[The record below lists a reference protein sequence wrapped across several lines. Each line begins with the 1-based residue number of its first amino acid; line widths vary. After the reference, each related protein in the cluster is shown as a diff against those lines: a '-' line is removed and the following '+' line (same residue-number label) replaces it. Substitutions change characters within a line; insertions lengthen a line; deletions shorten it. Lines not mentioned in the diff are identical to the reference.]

1 MKATTA
7 LDDFDYALLD
17 ALQQDNSVPLRA
29 LAERVHLS
37 TASVQR
43 RIKRLRREGYIQ
55 ANAAVID
62 PEKLGQVITMI
73 VEVHADRTQSA
84 DLALMKRD
92 FSGPQIQ
99 QCYYV
104 TGDADFL
111 LVLTVAN
118 MGEFQKLA
126 QRLFHDNPN
135 VKWFRTIVVLD
146 RVKTT
151 LHVPLAAEIAQRV

>member
-1 MKATTA
+1 MKPDIV
-7 LDDFDYALLD
+7 LDNYDLALLD
-17 ALQQDNSVPLRA
+17 ALQQDNSVPLRE
-29 LAERVHLS
+29 LAEHVHLS

-43 RIKRLRREGYIQ
+43 RIQRLRKAGYIQ
-55 ANAAVID
+55 ANSAVID
-62 PEKLGQVITMI
+62 PEKLGQVITMV

-84 DLALMKRD
+84 DLDVMKQT
-92 FSGPQIQ
+92 FSGPEIQ

-111 LVLTVAN
+111 LILTVPN
-118 MGEFQKLA
+118 MTVFQDLA

-135 VKWFRTIVVLD
+135 VKWFRTAVVLD

-151 LHVPLAAEIAQRV
+151 LHVPLRGPA

>member
-1 MKATTA
+1 MV
-7 LDDFDYALLD
+7 LDNYDLALLD
-17 ALQQDNSVPLRA
+17 ALQQDNSVPLRE
-29 LAERVHLS
+29 LAEHVHLS

-43 RIKRLRREGYIQ
+43 RIQRLRKAGYIQ
-55 ANAAVID
+55 ANSAVID
-62 PEKLGQVITMI
+62 PEKLGQVITMV

-84 DLALMKRD
+84 DLDVMKQT
-92 FSGPQIQ
+92 FSGPEIQ

-111 LVLTVAN
+111 LILTVPN
-118 MGEFQKLA
+118 MTVFQDLA

-135 VKWFRTIVVLD
+135 VKWFRTAVVLD

-151 LHVPLAAEIAQRV
+151 LHVPLRGPA

>member
-1 MKATTA
+1 MD
-7 LDDFDYALLD
+7 LDAFDLALLA
-17 ALQQDNSVPLRA
+17 ALQRDNSQPLRE
-29 LAERVHLS
+29 LAEQVHLS

-43 RIKRLRREGYIQ
+43 RIQRLKKTGVIQ
-55 ANAAVID
+55 ANAAVINPD
-62 PEKLGQVITMI
+62 SVGQVITLM

-84 DLALMKRD
+84 DLEVMKRA
-92 FSGPQIQ
+92 FSGPEIQ

-118 MGEFQKLA
+118 MTVFQGIA

-135 VKWFRTIVVLD
+135 VKWFRTIVVLE

-151 LHVPLAAEIAQRV
+151 LQVPL

>member
-1 MKATTA
+1 MKPATT

-17 ALQQDNSVPLRA
+17 ALQQDNSLPLRE
-29 LAERVHLS
+29 LAEQVHLS

-43 RIKRLRREGYIQ
+43 RIKRLKRDGYIQ
-55 ANAAVID
+55 ANSAVID
-62 PEKLGQVITMI
+62 PEKLGQVITMV

-84 DLALMKRD
+84 DLEVMKRA

-118 MGEFQKLA
+118 MSEFQALA

-151 LHVPLAAEIAQRV
+151 LHVPILSGAG